1 MHEPMCGNS
10 PSGWSSCN
18 PEAALARGFISCTE
32 EFPSTCIN
40 AGVGIPTVKLR
51 MYVSKTLVI
60 DDGEPRLGTGPAS
73 PREISGDES
82 EWFLNAIHIYP

>member
-1 MHEPMCGNS
+1 METAHLVGAHVTQGLPWRVG
-10 PSGWSSCN
+10 
-18 PEAALARGFISCTE
+18 LFSCTE

-40 AGVGIPTVKLR
+40 AGVGIPTVKLQ
-51 MYVSKTLVI
+51 MYVYKTLVI

-73 PREISGDES
+73 PCEISRDES